1 MTIFSL
7 TVSYAIFG
15 NSFIENS
22 FSDYMSEIYR
32 YLKIYF
38 LSGNTSKESVTC

>member
-1 MTIFSL
+1 MTIFSII
-7 TVSYAIFG
+7 VSYAIFG
-15 NSFIENS
+15 NSFTENS

-38 LSGNTSKESVTC
+38 LSGNISKESVTC